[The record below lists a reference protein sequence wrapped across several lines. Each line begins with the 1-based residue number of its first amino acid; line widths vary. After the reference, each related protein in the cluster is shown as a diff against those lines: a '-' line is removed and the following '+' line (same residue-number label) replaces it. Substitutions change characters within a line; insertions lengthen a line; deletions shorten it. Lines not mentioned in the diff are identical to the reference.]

1 MEDKLSTLDKTQLA
15 QWRALQLALRQLPID
30 ITSGLSWGYK
40 ITLAQLETIEP
51 VSVERVFLENCRTAQ
66 RAT

>member
-1 MEDKLSTLDKTQLA
+1 MSTLDKTQLA
-15 QWRALQLALRQLPID
+15 QWRALQGALRRLPVD

-40 ITLAQLETIEP
+40 ITVAQLETIEP
-51 VSVERVFLENCRTAQ
+51 VRVEGVFLENCRTAQ